1 MASAEALRYKVL
13 LGLRGMSA
21 HIWDVSYAE
30 RILGSSC
37 AKPKEAP
44 QTVIRD
50 DLWEYFVVA
59 WCVYPRF
66 IPHEKIVTIPE
77 PDVLFVVEHS
87 IYIGEHEAIRSGLL
101 ALQ

>member
-21 HIWDVSYAE
+21 HIRDVSYAE